1 VKAHLRICLTALVLS
16 GCQTVPE
23 LPSSQQF
30 RFLLTFDDGPSIR
43 KTDNPTLEI
52 LEQLAHNNVQ
62 PGIKGIFFV
71 QTRNRNGGGTP
82 EGREVMRRIDA
93 EGHLLGLHSGDPRGH
108 VGHLRLTSERL
119 NQTLIDGAEDI
130 RSVTGRSPELVR
142 PPGLAYNDET
152 LALYQANGMRMLL
165 SDVNARDGVI
175 HIFNI
180 SFRRRSHL
188 YAALR
193 AMRASAIR
201 GELPQIDDAV
211 PIIVTFHDP
220 NPFTARHFGEY
231 LHILTEGAARAGLTL
246 AAKPFYDTPVALK
259 KTALL
264 RAIAP
269 VPTRIVASQPD
280 GAHARPEA
288 LPGLAAEE

>member
-1 VKAHLRICLTALVLS
+1 MNIKVHLRICLTALVLS

-23 LPSSQQF
+23 LSPLPQQF
-30 RFLLTFDDGPSIR
+30 RFLLTFDDGPSVR
-43 KTDNPTLEI
+43 KTDNPTFAI
-52 LEQLAHNNVQ
+52 LEQLAHNDVQ

-82 EGREVMRRIDA
+82 AGREVMRRIDA

-108 VGHLRLTSERL
+108 VGHLRLTQEQLSE
-119 NQTLIDGAEDI
+119 TLIHGAEDI
-130 RSVTGRSPELVR
+130 RSVTGRAPDLVR
-142 PPGLAYNDET
+142 PPGFTYNDET

-188 YAALR
+188 YAELR
-193 AMRASAIR
+193 AIRASATR
-201 GELPQIDDAV
+201 GELPQIDDAI

-220 NPFTARHFGEY
+220 NPFTASHFGEY

-246 AAKPFYDTPVALK
+246 AAKPFYDTPAALN

-264 RAIAP
+264 RASAP
-269 VPTRIVASQPD
+269 TPTRIVASPPD
-280 GAHARPEA
+280 SSELRV
-288 LPGLAAEE
+288 LP